1 MRYLY
6 ALLALGLLLAVHELG
21 HLLMARLLGL
31 RVDRFSLGF
40 GPPLLAFRAGRTRV
54 TVGAIPLGGSAHI
67 HGMNPH
73 VERLDPADPASFLA
87 QSRLRRA
94 LVHLAGPLSNYL
106 VALAVLAGL
115 YAAGTHVPVPM
126 AIGTVVPGSV
136 AARAQLVPGDVLR
149 ELDGAP
155 LTRWS
160 QLVEAVAERPGQPLR
175 LTVEREGQ
183 RREVVL
189 TPRAGEQGEGRIGVT
204 QQYVHRSHGLF
215 ESLGLAV
222 VHTWNIA
229 SEGLGLV
236 AELAQGEPGR
246 QLAGPTVLVRQV
258 SEATTSGLDT
268 FLRLLVSI
276 SVALCLFYLL
286 PVPSLD
292 GGQVLLLALER
303 LTGRELGSR
312 TRTLLQTLGFL
323 LLVGAVLWVA
333 AHEVR
338 RGLHRFQAPA
348 APDAPVARPAPDAG
362 LPSVQP
368 RTDGGL
374 PSGGADSPRP

>member
-1 MRYLY
+1 VRYLY

-40 GPPLLAFRAGRTRV
+40 GPPLLAFRVGRTRV

-73 VERLDPADPASFLA
+73 EERLDPEDPASYLA
-87 QSRLRRA
+87 QPRLRRA
-94 LVHLAGPLSNYL
+94 LVHLAGPLTNYL

-115 YAAGTHVPVPM
+115 YAAGTHVPVPL

-149 ELDGAP
+149 ALDGAP

-160 QLVEAVAERPGQPLR
+160 QFVEAVAERPGQPLR
-175 LTVEREGQ
+175 LAVEREGAL
-183 RREVVL
+183 REVVL

-204 QQYVHRSHGLF
+204 QQYVHRAHGPL
-215 ESLGLAV
+215 EALRLALA
-222 VHTWNIA
+222 HTWSIA
-229 SEGLGLV
+229 TEGLGLV
-236 AELAQGEPGR
+236 AELARGEPGR
-246 QLAGPTVLVRQV
+246 QLAGPTVLVRQA

-268 FLRLLVSI
+268 FLRLLVSVSI
-276 SVALCLFYLL
+276 ALCLFYLL

-292 GGQVLLLALER
+292 GGRVLILALER
-303 LTGRELGSR
+303 ATGRTLGGR
-312 TRTLLQTLGFL
+312 MQTLLQTLGFL
-323 LLVGAVLWVA
+323 LLVAAVLWVA
-333 AHEVR
+333 AAELR
-338 RGLHRFQAPA
+338 RGLQRFQAPA
-348 APDAPVARPAPDAG
+348 APPAAHSAPDAG

-368 RTDGGL
+368 HTDGGL
-374 PSGGADSPRP
+374 PSGEAGPQGR